1 MPPPRNRRRLIPDPS
16 SEPDFYLISAQFP
29 LEGQENGDPTDLNT
43 TIEQTKPP
51 AMRDGNNVQNF
62 QGNAEIASDPQVSQ
76 LQNTSDHGIPL
87 GLSSIPREASAVAS
101 SSIGAQPLSTSV
113 YAQALFDRNKQM
125 EATREQVLEN
135 LKAQNTVTEILRQA
149 RQQEL
154 TSRLLQ
160 SSLNV
165 GLHLPPPQLNNL
177 NDVDYLRSTVANEIS
192 PNLTDSLGGVISDLQ
207 RNMLRSQASQSVPA
221 IDERLIHLIQD
232 YQNNNPFNL

>member
-16 SEPDFYLISAQFP
+16 SEPDFYLISSQFP
-29 LEGQENGDPTDLNT
+29 LEGQENRNTVDLNT
-43 TIEQTKPP
+43 SIQQRKPP
-51 AMRDGNNVQNF
+51 AVRDGNNMPSF
-62 QGNAEIASDPQVSQ
+62 QGSAERASNPHVAQ

-87 GLSSIPREASAVAS
+87 GLASIPREAAAVAAAP
-101 SSIGAQPLSTSV
+101 IGSQQLSTSV
-113 YAQALFDRNKQM
+113 YALLDHNKQL
-125 EATREQVLEN
+125 EATREQVVLEN

-165 GLHLPPPQLNNL
+165 GLRLPVPQLNSL
-177 NDVDYLRSTVANEIS
+177 NDVDYLRRTLANEIT
-192 PNLTDSLGGVISDLQ
+192 PNLSDSLGGVISDLQ
-207 RNMLRSQASQSVPA
+207 RNMLHTQASHSLPA
-221 IDERLIHLIQD
+221 VDERLFHLLQD